1 MQTIQIDVVSDIV
14 CPWCY
19 IGKRRLEQ
27 ALAQLDNLYPVQVTF
42 HPFQLDPTVPP
53 AGRDF
58 VAHMTSR
65 YGSQIESMF
74 SRVESVGKREGL
86 DFDFMSLPKA
96 INTLSLHRILFVA
109 HQDGQQAEVKE
120 ALMKAYFIDRIDLT
134 KPENI
139 VTIMQTFGWSS
150 EKTIQLLNSAIGE
163 KEVQDEIRYF
173 QQMGVTG
180 VPFFILNNKYGIS
193 GAQPA
198 EVLREAIEQVAQE
211 FGIEEVIANGE
222 HCNTEKGE
230 C

>member
-27 ALAQLDNLYPVQVTF
+27 ALAQLNNRYPVQVTF

-65 YGSQIESMF
+65 YGSQIETMF
-74 SRVESVGKREGL
+74 SRVETVGKQEGL

-109 HQDGQQAEVKE
+109 HQEGQQAEVKE

-134 KPENI
+134 KPESI
-139 VTIMQTFGWSS
+139 ATIMQTFGWNGEKIS
-150 EKTIQLLNSAIGE
+150 ELLKSTVGE

-222 HCNTEKGE
+222 YCDTEKGE